1 MKLKFYLF
9 LLILVTYCKGAEAQ
23 TITLETD
30 TVYRGTY
37 FSTLATTTGVSLWG
51 YYHSF
56 SITLSG
62 PSTINVSAYCDPSD
76 VIRMNGQTNVT
87 TTPGS
92 YTLSFTDSAGVLQT
106 FPNVFGYYISQ
117 YLKFLF

>member
-56 SITLSG
+56 S
-62 PSTINVSAYCDPSD
+62 
-76 VIRMNGQTNVT
+76 
-87 TTPGS
+87 
-92 YTLSFTDSAGVLQT
+92 
-106 FPNVFGYYISQ
+106 
-117 YLKFLF
+117 